1 MSLTTQQIHAT
12 ADQLQQDGVKPTLAE
27 VRKALGG
34 GSYTTISEAMKT
46 WRAEQ
51 QETEALQQVD
61 LPSSIKER
69 LQTLG
74 AELWQ
79 ASNAVANERLQSER
93 EALALAQSQADAQI
107 AEMAEAVASLE
118 AEQTDLLQ
126 QLETLTNERDTANEK
141 TSDAQTMLASTQ
153 TELADIKHELELQRQ
168 RANTNEDLAVDLQ
181 KKYMDVTQN
190 LASTREQNATLTA
203 QSTAQQAEIERL
215 KTELKQAK
223 QDIKQQALNAETTA
237 DKLTKERD
245 TARQDL
251 VLTSGKLDATAEQ
264 ISQLTNDR
272 NTAQASLNDAIKS
285 IASLESDIKQ
295 LNQQLTEAKTPKPK
309 TTRTKKPAS

>member
-12 ADQLQQDGVKPTLAE
+12 ADQLQQDGIKPTLAE

-126 QLETLTNERDTANEK
+126 QLDTLTNERDTANEK
-141 TSDAQTMLASTQ
+141 TSDATDHVGINSN
-153 TELADIKHELELQRQ
+153 R
-168 RANTNEDLAVDLQ
+168 
-181 KKYMDVTQN
+181 
-190 LASTREQNATLTA
+190 TR
-203 QSTAQQAEIERL
+203 RH
-215 KTELKQAK
+215 K
-223 QDIKQQALNAETTA
+223 
-237 DKLTKERD
+237 
-245 TARQDL
+245 
-251 VLTSGKLDATAEQ
+251 
-264 ISQLTNDR
+264 
-272 NTAQASLNDAIKS
+272 
-285 IASLESDIKQ
+285 
-295 LNQQLTEAKTPKPK
+295 
-309 TTRTKKPAS
+309 TRT